1 MSRTT
6 TVETHPS
13 LMRRLEIGNDEAAW
27 QEFAA
32 RYAPLIRR
40 YAYSCGLQHNDAE
53 DVCQLTLIKLT
64 RTFESFRYDP
74 ARGRFRDYLGRVVRS
89 VIASEIAR
97 PIARRGTVF
106 TIDPALEVA
115 DPTPVTDPEW
125 ENQWR
130 LHHLELAMAN
140 VRKSFDAQSL
150 AIFDLLSR
158 GANPERLA
166 ADFGVSRDAIYKV
179 KQRVRDRLKDLV
191 RRQIDDEESAEPKRA
206 DRPGRRSES

>member
-115 DPTPVTDPEW
+115 DPTPSGRISGGSTTSNSRWPTCES
-125 ENQWR
+125 R
-130 LHHLELAMAN
+130 ST
-140 VRKSFDAQSL
+140 RSRSRSSTSFRA
-150 AIFDLLSR
+150 APTPNASR
-158 GANPERLA
+158 RT
-166 ADFGVSRDAIYKV
+166 
-179 KQRVRDRLKDLV
+179 
-191 RRQIDDEESAEPKRA
+191 
-206 DRPGRRSES
+206 SE